1 MATDTKTETP
11 RPARFPALRRI
22 DEKINRTLDKP
33 FRLSENKSN
42 YRREIIAGTTTFLAM
57 AYILAVNPGIL
68 SFAIS
73 GAGFD
78 APDPGA
84 VFTATALA
92 SALGCLVM
100 GLWARY
106 PIATAPGMGLNAF
119 FAFTVVIGLGIPWQ
133 TALTGTLISGVLFFA
148 LAVTGVREWIINAI
162 PAQLKLAVG
171 AGIGMF
177 IAFIGLKGGG
187 IVVANPDTF
196 VSIGDFTSGTVLLTA
211 FGLIATAVFM
221 VLGWKGGVFYGMLAT
236 LALGLITGVI
246 KWDLAEVTSPNF
258 SSFGAAF
265 TGFEDAFTVHMIA
278 VILTM
283 LFVDFFD
290 TAGTLFAVAGQAGLV
305 KKDGKL
311 PRAGRALATDSI
323 ATAAGAVLGTS
334 TTTAYIESSAG
345 VSVGGRTGLTAVT
358 TGFWFL
364 VSFIAFP
371 VFAVVANNP
380 AVTAPALVIVGVL
393 MAKAL
398 GGIDWEKLEYAI
410 PAFLIVAIMPLT
422 YSISNGIAMGLT
434 VYPIVMAAK
443 GRWKEVHP
451 VAWVL
456 MLASIGYFL
465 FLTE

>member
-1 MATDTKTETP
+1 MATDATE
-11 RPARFPALRRI
+11 
-22 DEKINRTLDKP
+22 EKKDAPQPGSVDK
-33 FRLSENKSN
+33 FFGMTENKTN
-42 YRREIIAGTTTFLAM
+42 WKREVLAGTTTFLAM

-68 SFAIS
+68 SFGLSA
-73 GAGFD
+73 AGVD
-78 APDPGA
+78 APNPGA

-119 FAFTVVIGLGIPWQ
+119 FAFTVVLTLGIPWQ
-133 TALTGTLISGVLFFA
+133 TALTGTLVSGVLFFI
-148 LAVTGVREWIINAI
+148 LAVTGAREAIVNAI
-162 PAQLKLAVG
+162 PPQLKLAVG
-171 AGIGMF
+171 AGIGLF
-177 IAFIGLKGGG
+177 IAFIGLKGGEV
-187 IVVANPDTF
+187 VVASDATF
-196 VSIGDFTSGTVLLTA
+196 VTIGDFTDGTVLLTM
-211 FGLIATAVFM
+211 FGLIVTAVFM

-236 LALGLITGVI
+236 LALGLVTGVI
-246 KWDLAEVTSPNF
+246 DLKFAEGFTPNLD
-258 SSFGAAF
+258 SFGAAF

-305 KKDGKL
+305 KEDGKL
-311 PRAGRALATDSI
+311 PRAGRALAADSI
-323 ATAAGAVLGTS
+323 ATTAGAVLGTS

-358 TGFWFL
+358 TGFWFIVSL
-364 VSFIAFP
+364 VAFP
-371 VFAVVANNP
+371 VFGLVANNP
-380 AVTAPALVIVGVL
+380 AVTAPALIVVGVL

-398 GGIDWEKLEYAI
+398 GQITWDKLEYAI
-410 PAFLIVAIMPLT
+410 PAFLIVAVMPLT
-422 YSISNGIAMGLT
+422 YSISNGIALGL
-434 VYPIVMAAK
+434 VFFPVMMAAK

-451 VAWVL
+451 ISWVL
-456 MLASIGYFL
+456 MLASVGYFL

>member
-1 MATDTKTETP
+1 MATEATETKAAP
-11 RPARFPALRRI
+11 EPGRVDRFFGM
-22 DEKINRTLDKP
+22 T
-33 FRLSENKSN
+33 ENQTTWK
-42 YRREIIAGTTTFLAM
+42 REVLAGTTTFLAM

-68 SFAIS
+68 SFALTA
-73 GAGFD
+73 AGVD
-78 APDPGA
+78 APNPGA

-92 SALGCLVM
+92 SAIGCLIM

-119 FAFTVVIGLGIPWQ
+119 FAFTVVLTLGIPWQ
-133 TALTGTLISGVLFFA
+133 TALTGTLVSGVLFFI
-148 LAVTGVREWIINAI
+148 LAVTGAREAIINAI

-171 AGIGMF
+171 AGIGLF
-177 IAFIGLKGGG
+177 IAFIGLKGGE
-187 IVVANPDTF
+187 IVVADPVTF
-196 VSIGDFTSGTVLLTA
+196 VTIGHFSGEGSGTVLLTV
-211 FGLIATAVFM
+211 FGLVATAVFM

-236 LALGLITGVI
+236 LVLGVLTGVI
-246 KWDLAEVTSPNF
+246 DLKLAEGFTPNLD
-258 SSFGAAF
+258 SFGAAF

-305 KKDGKL
+305 KDGKL

-323 ATAAGAVLGTS
+323 ATSAGAVLGTS
-334 TTTAYIESSAG
+334 TTTAYIESTAG

-364 VSFIAFP
+364 VSLVAFP
-371 VFAVVANNP
+371 VFGLVANNP
-380 AVTAPALVIVGVL
+380 AVTAPALIVVGVL

-398 GGIDWEKLEYAI
+398 GEIEWAKLEYAI
-410 PAFLIVAIMPLT
+410 PAFLIVAVMPLT
-422 YSISNGIAMGLT
+422 YSISNGIAMGL
-434 VYPIVMAAK
+434 VFFPVMMAAK
-443 GRWKEVHP
+443 GRWREVHP
-451 VAWVL
+451 IAWVL
-456 MLASIGYFL
+456 MAASIGYFL

>member
-1 MATDTKTETP
+1 MATEATDTEAAP
-11 RPARFPALRRI
+11 EVGRV
-22 DEKINRTLDKP
+22 DK
-33 FRLSENKSN
+33 FFGMTENKTTWK
-42 YRREIIAGTTTFLAM
+42 REVLAGTTTFLAM

-68 SFAIS
+68 SFGIADIL
-73 GAGFD
+73 GPGN

-92 SALGCLVM
+92 SALGCLIM

-119 FAFTVVIGLGIPWQ
+119 FAFTVVVGLGIPWQ
-133 TALTGTLISGVLFFA
+133 TALTGTLVSGVLFFV
-148 LAVTGVREWIINAI
+148 LAVTGAREYIINAI

-171 AGIGMF
+171 AGIGLF

-187 IVVANPDTF
+187 IVVDSPATL
-196 VSIGDFTSGTVLLTA
+196 VTIGSFRDGPVLLTV
-211 FGLIATAVFM
+211 FGLLATAVFM
-221 VLGWKGGVFYGMLAT
+221 VLGWKGGVFYGMLLT
-236 LALGLITGVI
+236 LGLGLATGVI
-246 KWDLAEVTSPNF
+246 EWDLADVTSPNF

-305 KKDGKL
+305 KDGKL

-323 ATAAGAVLGTS
+323 ATSAGAVLGTS
-334 TTTAYIESSAG
+334 TTTAYIESTAG

-364 VSFIAFP
+364 ASFIAFP
-371 VFAVVANNP
+371 VFGLVANNP
-380 AVTAPALVIVGVL
+380 EVTAPALIVVGVL

-398 GGIDWEKLEYAI
+398 SGIEWEKLEYAI
-410 PAFLIVAIMPLT
+410 PAFLVVVAMPLT
-422 YSISNGIAMGLT
+422 YSISNGIALGLV
-434 VYPIVMAAK
+434 VYPILMVAK
-443 GRWKEVHP
+443 GRWRDVHP
-451 VAWVL
+451 IAFVL
-456 MLASIGYFL
+456 MLASVGYFL

>member
-1 MATDTKTETP
+1 MATEATEEKT
-11 RPARFPALRRI
+11 PAPEPGRV
-22 DEKINRTLDKP
+22 DK
-33 FRLSENKSN
+33 FFGMTENKTTWK
-42 YRREIIAGTTTFLAM
+42 REILAGTTTFLAM

-68 SFAIS
+68 SFGIADIV
-73 GAGFD
+73 GAAN

-84 VFTATALA
+84 IFTATALA

-119 FAFTVVIGLGIPWQ
+119 FAFTVVVGLGIPWQ
-133 TALTGTLISGVLFFA
+133 TALTGTLVSGMLFFI
-148 LAVTGVREWIINAI
+148 LAVTGVRESIVNAI

-171 AGIGMF
+171 AGIGLF

-187 IVVANPDTF
+187 IVVDSPATL
-196 VSIGDFTSGTVLLTA
+196 VTIGNFQEGPVLLTV

-221 VLGWKGGVFYGMLAT
+221 ALGWKGGVFYGMLLT
-236 LALGLITGVI
+236 LGLGLATGVI
-246 KWDLAEVTSPNF
+246 EWNLADVTSPNF
-258 SSFGAAF
+258 SAFGAAF
-265 TGFEDAFTVHMIA
+265 TGFEDVFTVHMIA

-305 KKDGKL
+305 KDGKL

-323 ATAAGAVLGTS
+323 ATMGGAVLGTS
-334 TTTAYIESSAG
+334 TTTAYIESTAG

-371 VFAVVANNP
+371 VFGLVANNP
-380 AVTAPALVIVGVL
+380 EVTAPALIVVGVL

-398 GGIDWEKLEYAI
+398 GGIEWDKLEFAI
-410 PAFLIVAIMPLT
+410 PAFLIVAVMPLT

-434 VYPIVMAAK
+434 VYPILMVAK
-443 GRWKEVHP
+443 GRWREVHP
-451 VAWVL
+451 IAYVL
-456 MLASIGYFL
+456 MAASIGYFL
-465 FLTE
+465 FLVE

>member
-1 MATDTKTETP
+1 MATEATAEKKDAP
-11 RPARFPALRRI
+11 QPGRV
-22 DEKINRTLDKP
+22 DEFFGMT
-33 FRLSENKSN
+33 ENKTN
-42 YRREIIAGTTTFLAM
+42 WKREVLAGTTTFLAM

-68 SFAIS
+68 SFALTE
-73 GAGFD
+73 AGVD
-78 APDPGA
+78 APNPGA

-119 FAFTVVIGLGIPWQ
+119 FAFTVVLTLGIPWQ
-133 TALTGTLISGVLFFA
+133 TALTGTLVSGVLFFI
-148 LAVTGVREWIINAI
+148 LAVTGAREAIVNAI
-162 PAQLKLAVG
+162 PTQLKLAVG
-171 AGIGMF
+171 AGIGLF

-187 IVVANPDTF
+187 IVVADPATL
-196 VSIGDFTSGTVLLTA
+196 VSLGSFQGEGSGTVLLTV
-211 FGLIATAVFM
+211 FGLLVTAVFM

-236 LALGLITGVI
+236 LVAGVLTGVI
-246 KWDLAEVTSPNF
+246 DLELAEGFTPNLD
-258 SSFGAAF
+258 SFGAAF

-290 TAGTLFAVAGQAGLV
+290 TAGTLFAVAGQAGLI
-305 KKDGKL
+305 KEDGKL

-323 ATAAGAVLGTS
+323 ATSAGAVLGTS
-334 TTTAYIESSAG
+334 TTTAYIESTAG

-364 VSFIAFP
+364 VSLVAFP
-371 VFAVVANNP
+371 VFGLFANNP
-380 AVTAPALVIVGVL
+380 AVTAPALIVVGVL

-398 GGIDWEKLEYAI
+398 GQIEWAKLEYAI
-410 PAFLIVAIMPLT
+410 PAFLIVAVMPLT
-422 YSISNGIAMGLT
+422 YSISNGIALGL
-434 VYPIVMAAK
+434 VFFPIMMAAR
-443 GRWKEVHP
+443 GRWREVHP
-451 VAWVL
+451 IAWVL
-456 MLASIGYFL
+456 MLASIGYFF

>member
-1 MATDTKTETP
+1 MTANKTNW
-11 RPARFPALRRI
+11 
-22 DEKINRTLDKP
+22 K
-33 FRLSENKSN
+33 
-42 YRREIIAGTTTFLAM
+42 REILAGTTTFLAM

-68 SFAIS
+68 SFGLTA
-73 GAGFD
+73 AGVD
-78 APDPGA
+78 APNPGA

-119 FAFTVVIGLGIPWQ
+119 FAFTVVLTLGIPWQ
-133 TALTGTLISGVLFFA
+133 TALTGTLVSGVLFFI
-148 LAVTGVREWIINAI
+148 LAVTGAREAIINAI

-171 AGIGMF
+171 AGIGLF

-187 IVVANPDTF
+187 IVVGSEATL
-196 VSIGDFTSGTVLLTA
+196 VTIGDFTSGTVLLTV
-211 FGLIATAVFM
+211 FGLVATAVFM

-236 LALGLITGVI
+236 LVLGVLTGVI
-246 KWDLAEVTSPNF
+246 DFELAEGFTPNLD
-258 SSFGAAF
+258 SFGAAF

-305 KKDGKL
+305 KDGKL

-323 ATAAGAVLGTS
+323 ATSAGAVLGTS
-334 TTTAYIESSAG
+334 TTTAYIESTAG

-364 VSFIAFP
+364 VSLVAFP
-371 VFAVVANNP
+371 VFGLVANNP
-380 AVTAPALVIVGVL
+380 AVTAPALIVVGVL

-398 GGIDWEKLEYAI
+398 GEIEWEKLEYAI
-410 PAFLIVAIMPLT
+410 PAFLIVVAMPLT
-422 YSISNGIAMGLT
+422 YSISNGIALGL
-434 VYPIVMAAK
+434 VFFPVMMAAK
-443 GRWKEVHP
+443 GRWREVHP
-451 VAWVL
+451 IAWVL
-456 MLASIGYFL
+456 MAASIGYFL

>member
-1 MATDTKTETP
+1 MATDATEKQAAP
-11 RPARFPALRRI
+11 EPGRV
-22 DEKINRTLDKP
+22 DK
-33 FRLSENKSN
+33 FFGMTENKTTWK
-42 YRREIIAGTTTFLAM
+42 REVLAGTTTFLAM

-68 SFAIS
+68 SFGLTA
-73 GAGFD
+73 AGVD
-78 APDPGA
+78 APNPGA

-92 SALGCLVM
+92 SALGCLIM

-119 FAFTVVIGLGIPWQ
+119 FAFTVVLTLGIPWQ
-133 TALTGTLISGVLFFA
+133 TALTGTLVSGVLFFI
-148 LAVTGVREWIINAI
+148 LAVTGAREAIINAI

-171 AGIGMF
+171 AGIGLF

-187 IVVANPDTF
+187 IVVGSEATL
-196 VSIGDFTSGTVLLTA
+196 VTIGDFTDGTVLLTV
-211 FGLIATAVFM
+211 FGLVATAVFM

-236 LALGLITGVI
+236 LVLGVLTGVI
-246 KWDLAEVTSPNF
+246 DLKLAEGFTPNLD
-258 SSFGAAF
+258 SFGAAF
-265 TGFEDAFTVHMIA
+265 TGFEDAFTVPMIA

-305 KKDGKL
+305 KDGKL

-323 ATAAGAVLGTS
+323 ATSAGAVLGTS
-334 TTTAYIESSAG
+334 TTTAYIESTAG

-364 VSFIAFP
+364 VSLVAFP
-371 VFAVVANNP
+371 VFGLVANNP
-380 AVTAPALVIVGVL
+380 AVTAPALIVVGVL

-398 GGIDWEKLEYAI
+398 GDIEWVKLEYAI
-410 PAFLIVAIMPLT
+410 PAFLIVAVMPLT
-422 YSISNGIAMGLT
+422 YSISNGIAMGL
-434 VYPIVMAAK
+434 VFFPIMMAAK
-443 GRWKEVHP
+443 GRWREVHP
-451 VAWVL
+451 IAWVL
-456 MLASIGYFL
+456 MAASIGYFL

>member
-1 MATDTKTETP
+1 MATDATQ
-11 RPARFPALRRI
+11 
-22 DEKINRTLDKP
+22 EKKDAPPIGRVDK
-33 FRLSENKSN
+33 FFGMTENKSN
-42 YRREIIAGTTTFLAM
+42 WKREVLAGTTTFLAM

-68 SFAIS
+68 SFGLS
-73 GAGFD
+73 EAGVD
-78 APDPGA
+78 APNPGA

-119 FAFTVVIGLGIPWQ
+119 FAFTVVLTLGIPWQ
-133 TALTGTLISGVLFFA
+133 TALTGTLVSGVLFFI
-148 LAVTGVREWIINAI
+148 LAVTGAREAIVNAI

-171 AGIGMF
+171 AGIGLF

-187 IVVANPDTF
+187 IVVDSPATL
-196 VSIGDFTSGTVLLTA
+196 VTIGDFTSGPVLLTA
-211 FGLIATAVFM
+211 FGLIVTAVFM
-221 VLGWKGGVFYGMLAT
+221 ALGWKGGVFYGMLAT
-236 LALGLITGVI
+236 LGLGIATGVI
-246 KWDLAEVTSPNF
+246 DFELTDGFTPNLD
-258 SSFGAAF
+258 SFGAAF
-265 TGFEDAFTVHMIA
+265 TGFDDAFTVQMIA

-290 TAGTLFAVAGQAGLV
+290 TAGTLFAVAGQAGLT
-305 KKDGKL
+305 KDGKL

-323 ATAAGAVLGTS
+323 ATSAGAVLGTS
-334 TTTAYIESSAG
+334 TTTAYIESTAG

-364 VSFIAFP
+364 VSLVAFP
-371 VFAVVANNP
+371 VFGLVANNP
-380 AVTAPALVIVGVL
+380 EVTAPALIVVGVL

-398 GGIDWEKLEYAI
+398 GQIAWDELEYAI
-410 PAFLIVAIMPLT
+410 PAFLIIAVMPLT
-422 YSISNGIAMGLT
+422 YSISNGIAMGL
-434 VYPIVMAAK
+434 VFFPVMMAAK
-443 GRWKEVHP
+443 GRWREVHP
-451 VAWVL
+451 IAWVL

>member
-1 MATDTKTETP
+1 MATEATEENTAKEAP
-11 RPARFPALRRI
+11 RPGR
-22 DEKINRTLDKP
+22 LDQYFGMTERQTNWK
-33 FRLSENKSN
+33 
-42 YRREIIAGTTTFLAM
+42 REVLAGTTTFLAM

-68 SFAIS
+68 SFGLS
-73 GAGFD
+73 GAGVD
-78 APDPGA
+78 APNPGA

-100 GLWARY
+100 GLWAKY

-119 FAFTVVIGLGIPWQ
+119 FAFTVVLTLGIPWQ
-133 TALTGTLISGVLFFA
+133 TALTGTLVSGVLFFI
-148 LAVTGVREWIINAI
+148 LAVTGARESIINAI
-162 PAQLKLAVG
+162 PMQLKLAVG
-171 AGIGMF
+171 AGIGLF

-187 IVVANPDTF
+187 IVVGSEATL
-196 VSIGDFTSGTVLLTA
+196 VTIGDFTSGTVLLTV
-211 FGLIATAVFM
+211 FGLVVTAVFM

-236 LALGLITGVI
+236 LALGLVTGVI
-246 KWDLAEVTSPNF
+246 DFELAQGFSPNLD
-258 SSFGAAF
+258 SFGAAF

-305 KKDGKL
+305 KDGKL

-323 ATAAGAVLGTS
+323 ATSAGAVLGTS
-334 TTTAYIESSAG
+334 TTTAYIESTAG

-358 TGFWFL
+358 TGFWFIVSL
-364 VSFIAFP
+364 VAFP
-371 VFAVVANNP
+371 VFGLVANNP
-380 AVTAPALVIVGVL
+380 AVTAPALIVVGVL

-398 GGIDWEKLEYAI
+398 GDIEWAKLEYAI
-410 PAFLIVAIMPLT
+410 PAFLIIAAMPLT
-422 YSISNGIAMGLT
+422 YSISNGIALGL
-434 VYPIVMAAK
+434 VFFPIMMAAK

-451 VAWVL
+451 IAWVL

>member
-1 MATDTKTETP
+1 MATEATE
-11 RPARFPALRRI
+11 
-22 DEKINRTLDKP
+22 EKKEAPEPGRLDKY
-33 FRLSENKSN
+33 FGMTENKTN
-42 YRREIIAGTTTFLAM
+42 WKREVLAGTTTFLAM

-68 SFAIS
+68 SFGLSA
-73 GAGFD
+73 AGVD
-78 APDPGA
+78 APNPGA

-100 GLWARY
+100 GLWAKY

-119 FAFTVVIGLGIPWQ
+119 FAFTVVLTLGIPWQ
-133 TALTGTLISGVLFFA
+133 TALTGTLVSGVLFFV
-148 LAVTGVREWIINAI
+148 LAVTGARESIINAI

-171 AGIGMF
+171 AGIGLF

-187 IVVANPDTF
+187 IVVASEATL
-196 VSIGDFTSGTVLLTA
+196 VTIGNFSGEGSGTALLTV
-211 FGLIATAVFM
+211 FGLAVTAVFM

-236 LALGLITGVI
+236 LVVGVLTGVI
-246 KWDLAEVTSPNF
+246 DFKLAEGFTPNLD
-258 SSFGAAF
+258 SFGAAF

-305 KKDGKL
+305 KDGKL

-323 ATAAGAVLGTS
+323 ATSAGAVLGTS
-334 TTTAYIESSAG
+334 TTTAYIESTAG

-364 VSFIAFP
+364 VSLVAFP
-371 VFAVVANNP
+371 VFGLVANNP
-380 AVTAPALVIVGVL
+380 AVTAPALIIVGVL

-398 GGIDWEKLEYAI
+398 GEIEWAKLEYAI
-410 PAFLIVAIMPLT
+410 PAFLIVAAMPLT
-422 YSISNGIAMGLT
+422 YSISNGIALGL
-434 VYPIVMAAK
+434 VFFPIMMAAK
-443 GRWKEVHP
+443 GRWREVHP
-451 VAWVL
+451 IAWVL

>member
-1 MATDTKTETP
+1 MT
-11 RPARFPALRRI
+11 
-22 DEKINRTLDKP
+22 
-33 FRLSENKSN
+33 ENKTN
-42 YRREIIAGTTTFLAM
+42 WKREVLAGTTTFLAM

-68 SFAIS
+68 SFGLSEALNPAEPLAAIAN
-73 GAGFD
+73 GT

-84 VFTATALA
+84 IFTATALA

-119 FAFTVVIGLGIPWQ
+119 FAFTVVLTLGIPWQ
-133 TALTGTLISGVLFFA
+133 TALTGTLVSGVLFFL
-148 LAVTGVREWIINAI
+148 LAVTGAREYIINAI

-171 AGIGMF
+171 AGIGLF
-177 IAFIGLKGGG
+177 IAFIGLKNGGL
-187 IVVANPDTF
+187 VVGSDATL
-196 VSIGDFTSGTVLLTA
+196 VKIGDFSEGTVLLTV
-211 FGLIATAVFM
+211 FGLVVTAVFM

-236 LALGLITGVI
+236 LGLGLATGVI
-246 KWDLAEVTSPNF
+246 DLQLAEGFTPNLDAA
-258 SSFGAAF
+258 GAAF

-305 KKDGKL
+305 KDGKL

-323 ATAAGAVLGTS
+323 ATSAGAVLGTS
-334 TTTAYIESSAG
+334 TTTAYIESTAG

-364 VSFIAFP
+364 VSLVAFP
-371 VFAVVANNP
+371 VFGLVANNP
-380 AVTAPALVIVGVL
+380 SVTAPALIVVGVL

-398 GGIDWEKLEYAI
+398 GEIEWVKLEYAI
-410 PAFLIVAIMPLT
+410 PAFLIVAAMPLT
-422 YSISNGIAMGLT
+422 YSISNGIALGL
-434 VYPIVMAAK
+434 VFFPIMMAAK

-451 VAWVL
+451 IAWVL

>member
-1 MATDTKTETP
+1 MATEATE
-11 RPARFPALRRI
+11 
-22 DEKINRTLDKP
+22 EKKDAPEPEPGRVDKY
-33 FRLSENKSN
+33 FGMTENQTNWK
-42 YRREIIAGTTTFLAM
+42 REVLAGTTTFLAM

-68 SFAIS
+68 SFGLSA
-73 GAGFD
+73 AGVD
-78 APDPGA
+78 APNPGA

-119 FAFTVVIGLGIPWQ
+119 FAFTVVLTLGIPWQ
-133 TALTGTLISGVLFFA
+133 TALTGTLVSGVLFFI
-148 LAVTGVREWIINAI
+148 LAVTGARESIINAI

-171 AGIGMF
+171 AGIGLF

-187 IVVANPDTF
+187 IVVGSEATL
-196 VSIGDFTSGTVLLTA
+196 VTIGDFTSGTVLLTV
-211 FGLIATAVFM
+211 FGLVATAVFM

-236 LALGLITGVI
+236 LVLGVLTGVI
-246 KWDLAEVTSPNF
+246 DFELAEGFTPNLD
-258 SSFGAAF
+258 SFGAAF

-305 KKDGKL
+305 KDGKL

-323 ATAAGAVLGTS
+323 ATSAGAVLGTS
-334 TTTAYIESSAG
+334 TTTAYIESTAG

-358 TGFWFL
+358 TGFWFIVSL
-364 VSFIAFP
+364 VAFP
-371 VFAVVANNP
+371 VFGLVANNP
-380 AVTAPALVIVGVL
+380 AVTAPALIVVGVL

-398 GGIDWEKLEYAI
+398 GEIEWAKLEYAI
-410 PAFLIVAIMPLT
+410 PAFLIVAAMPLT
-422 YSISNGIAMGLT
+422 YSISNGIALGL
-434 VYPIVMAAK
+434 VFFPIMMAAK
-443 GRWKEVHP
+443 GRWREVHP
-451 VAWVL
+451 IAWVL

>member
-1 MATDTKTETP
+1 MATDAT
-11 RPARFPALRRI
+11 A
-22 DEKINRTLDKP
+22 EKKDAPQPGRVDK
-33 FRLSENKSN
+33 FFGMTENKTN
-42 YRREIIAGTTTFLAM
+42 WKREVLAGTTTFLAM

-68 SFAIS
+68 SFALS
-73 GAGFD
+73 AAGVD
-78 APDPGA
+78 APNPGA

-119 FAFTVVIGLGIPWQ
+119 FAFTVVLTLGIPWQ
-133 TALTGTLISGVLFFA
+133 TALTGTLVSGVLFFI
-148 LAVTGVREWIINAI
+148 LAVTGAREAIVNAI

-171 AGIGMF
+171 AGIGLF

-187 IVVANPDTF
+187 IVVDSPATL
-196 VSIGDFTSGTVLLTA
+196 VTIGDFTSGPVLLTA
-211 FGLIATAVFM
+211 FGLIVTAVFM
-221 VLGWKGGVFYGMLAT
+221 ALGWKGGVFYGMLAT
-236 LALGLITGVI
+236 LGLGIATGVI
-246 KWDLAEVTSPNF
+246 DFELTDGFTPNLD
-258 SSFGAAF
+258 SFGAAF
-265 TGFEDAFTVHMIA
+265 TGFDDAFTVQMIA

-290 TAGTLFAVAGQAGLV
+290 TAGTLFAVAGQAGLT
-305 KKDGKL
+305 KDGKL

-323 ATAAGAVLGTS
+323 ATSAGAVLGTS
-334 TTTAYIESSAG
+334 TTTAYIESTAG

-364 VSFIAFP
+364 VSLVAFP
-371 VFAVVANNP
+371 VFGLVANNP
-380 AVTAPALVIVGVL
+380 EVTAPALIVVGVL

-398 GGIDWEKLEYAI
+398 GQIAWDELEYAI
-410 PAFLIVAIMPLT
+410 PAFLIIAVMPLT
-422 YSISNGIAMGLT
+422 YSISNGIAMGL
-434 VYPIVMAAK
+434 VFFPVMMAAK
-443 GRWKEVHP
+443 GRWREVHP
-451 VAWVL
+451 IAWVL

>member
-1 MATDTKTETP
+1 MATEATDTEAAPEVGRVDKFFGMTENQTTW
-11 RPARFPALRRI
+11 
-22 DEKINRTLDKP
+22 K
-33 FRLSENKSN
+33 
-42 YRREIIAGTTTFLAM
+42 REVLAGTTTFLAM

-68 SFAIS
+68 SFGIADILGPGS
-73 GAGFD
+73 

-92 SALGCLVM
+92 SALGCLIM

-119 FAFTVVIGLGIPWQ
+119 FAFTVVVGLGIPWQ
-133 TALTGTLISGVLFFA
+133 TALTGTLVSGVLFFI
-148 LAVTGVREWIINAI
+148 LAVTGAREYIINAI

-171 AGIGMF
+171 AGIGLF

-187 IVVANPDTF
+187 IVVDSPATL
-196 VSIGDFTSGTVLLTA
+196 VTIGSFRDGPVLLTV
-211 FGLIATAVFM
+211 FGLLATAVFM
-221 VLGWKGGVFYGMLAT
+221 VLGWKGGVFYGMLLT
-236 LALGLITGVI
+236 LGLGLATGVI
-246 KWDLAEVTSPNF
+246 EWDLAAVTSPNF

-305 KKDGKL
+305 KDGKL

-323 ATAAGAVLGTS
+323 ATSAGAVLGTS
-334 TTTAYIESSAG
+334 TTTAYIESTAG

-364 VSFIAFP
+364 ASFIAFP
-371 VFAVVANNP
+371 VFGLVANNP
-380 AVTAPALVIVGVL
+380 EVTAPALIVVGVL

-398 GGIDWEKLEYAI
+398 SGIEWDKLEYAI
-410 PAFLIVAIMPLT
+410 PAFLIVVAMPLT
-422 YSISNGIAMGLT
+422 YSISNGIALGLV
-434 VYPIVMAAK
+434 VYPIVMCAK
-443 GRWKEVHP
+443 GRWREVHP
-451 VAWVL
+451 IAFVL

>member
-1 MATDTKTETP
+1 MATDATEKKDAP
-11 RPARFPALRRI
+11 PVGSV
-22 DEKINRTLDKP
+22 DK
-33 FRLSENKSN
+33 FFGMTENKTN
-42 YRREIIAGTTTFLAM
+42 WKREVLAGTTTFLAM

-68 SFAIS
+68 SFDLSA
-73 GAGFD
+73 AGVD
-78 APDPGA
+78 APNPGA

-119 FAFTVVIGLGIPWQ
+119 FAFTVVLTLGIPWQ
-133 TALTGTLISGVLFFA
+133 TALTGTLVSGVLFFI
-148 LAVTGVREWIINAI
+148 LAVTGAREAIVNAI

-171 AGIGMF
+171 AGIGLF

-187 IVVANPDTF
+187 IVVDSPATL
-196 VSIGDFTSGTVLLTA
+196 VTIGDFTSGPVLLTV
-211 FGLIATAVFM
+211 FGLIVTAVFM
-221 VLGWKGGVFYGMLAT
+221 VMGWKGGVFYGMLAT
-236 LALGLITGVI
+236 LGLGIATGVI
-246 KWDLAEVTSPNF
+246 DLKLAEGFTPNLD
-258 SSFGAAF
+258 SFGAAF

-305 KKDGKL
+305 KDGKL

-323 ATAAGAVLGTS
+323 ATSAGAVLGTS
-334 TTTAYIESSAG
+334 TTTAYIESTAG

-364 VSFIAFP
+364 VSLVAFP
-371 VFAVVANNP
+371 VFGLVANNP
-380 AVTAPALVIVGVL
+380 EVTAPALIVVGVL

-398 GGIDWEKLEYAI
+398 GQIVWDELEYAI
-410 PAFLIVAIMPLT
+410 PAFLIVAVMPLT
-422 YSISNGIAMGLT
+422 YSISNGIAMGL
-434 VYPIVMAAK
+434 VFFPVMMAAK
-443 GRWKEVHP
+443 GRWREVHP
-451 VAWVL
+451 IAWVL

>member
-1 MATDTKTETP
+1 MATDATKKKDAPPTG
-11 RPARFPALRRI
+11 RV
-22 DEKINRTLDKP
+22 DK
-33 FRLSENKSN
+33 FFGMTENKTN
-42 YRREIIAGTTTFLAM
+42 WRREVLAGTTTFLAM

-68 SFAIS
+68 SFGLS
-73 GAGFD
+73 EAGVD
-78 APDPGA
+78 APNPGA

-119 FAFTVVIGLGIPWQ
+119 FAFTVVLTLGIPWQ
-133 TALTGTLISGVLFFA
+133 TALTGTLISGVLFFI
-148 LAVTGVREWIINAI
+148 LAVTGAREAIINAI
-162 PAQLKLAVG
+162 PVQLKLAVG
-171 AGIGMF
+171 AGIGLF

-187 IVVANPDTF
+187 IVVDSPATL
-196 VSIGDFTSGTVLLTA
+196 VTIGSFSGEGSGPVLLTV
-211 FGLIATAVFM
+211 FGLIVTAVFM

-236 LALGLITGVI
+236 LVLGILTGVI
-246 KWDLAEVTSPNF
+246 DLKLAEGFTPNLD
-258 SSFGAAF
+258 SFGAAF
-265 TGFEDAFTVHMIA
+265 TGFDDAFTVSMIA

-323 ATAAGAVLGTS
+323 ATSAGAVLGTS
-334 TTTAYIESSAG
+334 TTTAYIESTAG

-358 TGFWFL
+358 TGFWFIVSL
-364 VSFIAFP
+364 VAFP
-371 VFAVVANNP
+371 VFGLVANNP
-380 AVTAPALVIVGVL
+380 EVTAPALIVVGVL

-398 GGIDWEKLEYAI
+398 GQIAWDKLEYAI
-410 PAFLIVAIMPLT
+410 PAFLIVAVMPLT

-434 VYPIVMAAK
+434 VYPIMMAAK
-443 GRWKEVHP
+443 GRWREVHP
-451 VAWVL
+451 IAWVL

>member
-1 MATDTKTETP
+1 MATEATETEAAP
-11 RPARFPALRRI
+11 EVGRV
-22 DEKINRTLDKP
+22 DK
-33 FRLSENKSN
+33 FFGMTENQTTWK
-42 YRREIIAGTTTFLAM
+42 REVLAGTTTFLAM

-68 SFAIS
+68 SFGIADILGPGS
-73 GAGFD
+73 

-92 SALGCLVM
+92 SALGCLIM

-119 FAFTVVIGLGIPWQ
+119 FAFTVVVGLGIPWQ
-133 TALTGTLISGVLFFA
+133 TALTGTLVSGVLFFI
-148 LAVTGVREWIINAI
+148 LAVTGAREYIINAI

-171 AGIGMF
+171 AGIGLF

-187 IVVANPDTF
+187 IVVDSPATL
-196 VSIGDFTSGTVLLTA
+196 VTIGSFRDGPVLLTV
-211 FGLIATAVFM
+211 FGLLATAVFM
-221 VLGWKGGVFYGMLAT
+221 VLGWKGGVFYGMLLT
-236 LALGLITGVI
+236 LGLGLATGVI
-246 KWDLAEVTSPNF
+246 EWDLADVTSPNF

-305 KKDGKL
+305 KDGKL

-323 ATAAGAVLGTS
+323 ATSAGAVLGTS
-334 TTTAYIESSAG
+334 TTTAYIESTAG

-364 VSFIAFP
+364 ASFIAFP
-371 VFAVVANNP
+371 VFGLVANNP
-380 AVTAPALVIVGVL
+380 EVTAPALIVVGVL

-398 GGIDWEKLEYAI
+398 SGIEWEKLEYAI
-410 PAFLIVAIMPLT
+410 PAFLIVVAMPLT
-422 YSISNGIAMGLT
+422 YSISNGIALGLV
-434 VYPIVMAAK
+434 VYPIVMVAK
-443 GRWKEVHP
+443 GRWREVHP
-451 VAWVL
+451 IAFVL

>member
-1 MATDTKTETP
+1 MATDATEQQTAP
-11 RPARFPALRRI
+11 EPGRV
-22 DEKINRTLDKP
+22 DK
-33 FRLSENKSN
+33 FFGMTENKTTWK
-42 YRREIIAGTTTFLAM
+42 REVLAGTTTFLAM

-68 SFAIS
+68 SFGIADIL
-73 GAGFD
+73 GPEN

-92 SALGCLVM
+92 SALGCLIM

-119 FAFTVVIGLGIPWQ
+119 FAFTVVVGLGIPWQ
-133 TALTGTLISGVLFFA
+133 TALTGTLVSGVLFFI
-148 LAVTGVREWIINAI
+148 LAVTGAREYIINAI

-171 AGIGMF
+171 AGIGLF

-187 IVVANPDTF
+187 IVVDSPATL
-196 VSIGDFTSGTVLLTA
+196 VTIGSFRDGPVLLTV
-211 FGLIATAVFM
+211 FGLLATAIFM
-221 VLGWKGGVFYGMLAT
+221 VLGWKGGVFYGMLLT
-236 LALGLITGVI
+236 LGLGLATGVI
-246 KWDLAEVTSPNF
+246 EWDLADVTSPNF

-305 KKDGKL
+305 KDGKL

-323 ATAAGAVLGTS
+323 ATSAGAVLGTS
-334 TTTAYIESSAG
+334 TTTAYIESTAG

-364 VSFIAFP
+364 ASFIAFP
-371 VFAVVANNP
+371 VFGLVANNP
-380 AVTAPALVIVGVL
+380 EVTAPALIVVGVL

-398 GGIDWEKLEYAI
+398 SGIEWEKLEYAI
-410 PAFLIVAIMPLT
+410 PAFLIVVVMPLT
-422 YSISNGIAMGLT
+422 YSISNGIALGLV
-434 VYPIVMAAK
+434 VYPIVMCAK
-443 GRWKEVHP
+443 GRWRDVHP
-451 VAWVL
+451 VAFVL